1 MPQALAAELLAED
14 RQLRVSPADARAALA
29 AVTGRPAVWA
39 RARLRFGPART
50 CEPVG
55 RLLDATLTRAEGAGL
70 DPARLIVVSGTAEA
84 GPDIVRVRRKAHGDA
99 DWITTRTSHV
109 RIILRPAGL
118 AAADDPLAEPDPS
131 LFPLPPAAAT
141 ASTGTAAPLIPE
153 SPPGEP
159 AIGDPVP
166 SDPVPSD
173 PVPGERAAAV
183 RSALFEVI
191 DPDLGVNVV
200 DLGFVR
206 GVTVRDQTA
215 VLTMTLTSAACPLT
229 SIMEDQIRDELA
241 AVPGIAGF
249 HVDWQWVPAWRPAD
263 ISAEGR
269 DQLRAIGFTA
279 FT

>member
-1 MPQALAAELLAED
+1 MPQALAAGPLAARPLAAELLAED
-14 RQLRVSPADARAALA
+14 RQLRVCPADARAALA

-39 RARLRFGPART
+39 RARLRFGPGRT
-50 CEPVG
+50 CEPAG
-55 RLLDATLTRAEGAGL
+55 RLLDTALTRAEGTGL
-70 DPARLIVVSGTAEA
+70 DPARLIVASGTAEA
-84 GPDIVRVRRKAHGDA
+84 GEDIVRVRRKAHGDA

-118 AAADDPLAEPDPS
+118 AAADDLLAEPELSPS
-131 LFPLPPAAAT
+131 PPSAET
-141 ASTGTAAPLIPE
+141 AVTGTSAPVIPA
-153 SPPGEP
+153 SAPGEP
-159 AIGDPVP
+159 TI
-166 SDPVPSD
+166 SD

-183 RSALFEVI
+183 RAALFEVI
-191 DPDLGVNVV
+191 DPDLGVNIV

-206 GVTVRDQTA
+206 EVDVRDRTA

-249 HVDWQWVPAWRPAD
+249 RVDWQWVPAWRPAD
-263 ISAEGR
+263 ITAEGR